1 MKMPRLALTALML
14 LFPLAFAGCA
24 TLPDEDPLEVTVA
37 GIEPLQGQGM
47 ELRLAVKLRVQ
58 NPNDAPL
65 DYDGASVKLEV
76 QGRTFATGVSDATG
90 TVPRFGES
98 LIEVPVTAS
107 MLRVVGN
114 VVGMMQ
120 EQPPEQIR
128 YRMTGKLSTT
138 GLGSRRFTTE
148 GEFRLPAATMLE
160 EAVPAD
166 GGGS

>member
-1 MKMPRLALTALML
+1 MNLYRLPLVALVLLSAL
-14 LFPLAFAGCA
+14 AAGGCA
-24 TLPDEDPLEVTVA
+24 TLSDSDPLEVTVA
-37 GIEPLQGQGM
+37 GIEPLQGEGM
-47 ELRLAVKLRVQ
+47 ELRMNVKLRVQ

-98 LIEVPVTAS
+98 VIVVPVTAS
-107 MLRVVGN
+107 MLRVVRN

-120 EQPPEQIR
+120 DQPPEQVR

-138 GLGSRRFTTE
+138 GFGSKRFSAE
-148 GEFRLPAATMLE
+148 GDFKLPAGTVGEDA
-160 EAVPAD
+160 APAP
-166 GGGS
+166 

>member
-1 MKMPRLALTALML
+1 MTTYR
-14 LFPLAFAGCA
+14 LAFATLLFAAVLAGTGCA
-24 TLPDEDPLEVTVA
+24 TLPDSDPLEVTVA
-37 GIEPLQGQGM
+37 GIEPLEGEGM
-47 ELRLAVKLRVQ
+47 ELRMNVKLRVQ

-98 LIEVPVTAS
+98 VVVVPVTAS
-107 MLRVVGN
+107 MLRVVRN

-120 EQPPEQIR
+120 DQPPEQVR

-138 GLGSRRFTTE
+138 GFGSRRFSAE
-148 GEFRLPAATMLE
+148 GDFKLPAGTVRE
-160 EAVPAD
+160 GAVPAP
-166 GGGS
+166 

>member
-1 MKMPRLALTALML
+1 MNLYRLLLAALVL
-14 LFPLAFAGCA
+14 LSLLAFGGCA
-24 TLPDEDPLEVTVA
+24 TLSDSDPLEVTVA
-37 GIEPLQGQGM
+37 GIEPLQGEGM
-47 ELRLAVKLRVQ
+47 ELRMNVKLRVQ

-98 LIEVPVTAS
+98 VIVVPVTAS
-107 MLRVVGN
+107 MLRVVRN

-120 EQPPEQIR
+120 DQPPEQVR

-138 GLGSRRFTTE
+138 GFGSKRFSTE
-148 GEFRLPAATMLE
+148 GDFKLPAGTVRE
-160 EAVPAD
+160 DAVPTP
-166 GGGS
+166 

>member
-1 MKMPRLALTALML
+1 MNLYRLPLVALVLLSAL
-14 LFPLAFAGCA
+14 AAGGCA
-24 TLPDEDPLEVTVA
+24 TLSDSDPLEVTVA
-37 GIEPLQGQGM
+37 GIEPLQGEGM
-47 ELRLAVKLRVQ
+47 ELRMNVKLRVQ

-98 LIEVPVTAS
+98 VIVVPVTAS
-107 MLRVVGN
+107 MLRVVRN

-120 EQPPEQIR
+120 DQPPEQVR

-138 GLGSRRFTTE
+138 GFGSKRFSAE
-148 GEFRLPAATMLE
+148 GDFKLPAGTVREDAAPT
-160 EAVPAD
+160 P
-166 GGGS
+166 

>member
-1 MKMPRLALTALML
+1 MNLYRL
-14 LFPLAFAGCA
+14 PLAALVLLSAMALGGCA
-24 TLPDEDPLEVTVA
+24 TLSDSDPLEVTVA
-37 GIEPLQGQGM
+37 GIEPLQGEGM
-47 ELRLAVKLRVQ
+47 ELRMNVKLRVQ

-98 LIEVPVTAS
+98 VIVVPVTAS
-107 MLRVVGN
+107 MLRVVRN

-120 EQPPEQIR
+120 DQPPEQLR

-138 GLGSRRFTTE
+138 GFGSKRFTAE
-148 GEFRLPAATMLE
+148 GEFRLPAGTVREDATPTL
-160 EAVPAD
+160 
-166 GGGS
+166 

>member
-1 MKMPRLALTALML
+1 MNLYRL
-14 LFPLAFAGCA
+14 PLAALVLLSLLAFGGCA
-24 TLPDEDPLEVTVA
+24 TLSDSDPLEVTVA
-37 GIEPLQGQGM
+37 GIEPLQGEGM
-47 ELRLAVKLRVQ
+47 ELRMNVKLRVQ

-98 LIEVPVTAS
+98 VIVVPVTAS
-107 MLRVVGN
+107 MLRVVRN

-120 EQPPEQIR
+120 DQPPEQVR

-138 GLGSRRFTTE
+138 GFGSKRFSTE
-148 GEFRLPAATMLE
+148 GDFKLPAGTVGEDAAPT
-160 EAVPAD
+160 P
-166 GGGS
+166 

>member
-1 MKMPRLALTALML
+1 MTTHRLAFATL
-14 LFPLAFAGCA
+14 LLATVLAGAGCA

-37 GIEPLQGQGM
+37 GIEPLQGEGM
-47 ELRLAVKLRVQ
+47 ELRMNVKLRVQ

-98 LIEVPVTAS
+98 VIVVPVTAS
-107 MLRVVGN
+107 MLRVVRN

-120 EQPPEQIR
+120 DQPPEQVR

-138 GLGSRRFTTE
+138 GFGSKRFTAE
-148 GEFRLPAATMLE
+148 GDFKLPAGTVREDAAPT
-160 EAVPAD
+160 P
-166 GGGS
+166 

>member
-1 MKMPRLALTALML
+1 MMMMTSRRT
-14 LFPLAFAGCA
+14 AFAAVLLASLATVGGCA

-37 GIEPLQGQGM
+37 GIEPLQGEGM
-47 ELRLAVKLRVQ
+47 ELRLNVKLRVQ

-65 DYDGASVKLEV
+65 DFDGVSVKLEV

-90 TVPRFGES
+90 SVPRFGET

-107 MLRVVGN
+107 MLRVVRN

-120 EQPPEQIR
+120 DQPPEQVR

-138 GLGSRRFTTE
+138 GFGSKRFAAE
-148 GEFRLPAATMLE
+148 GEFKLPAGAMPA
-160 EAVPAD
+160 EAVPAP
-166 GGGS
+166 